1 MAGRTDKRYLLE
13 LCLQPDQ
20 PAQRARVPH
29 LPRPAPVPP
38 VIGER
43 AETRALQA
51 LDTDACVKLAQ
62 DLVRVPSVTGNER
75 AVQDLVALSLEEA
88 GLGVDRFEAD
98 VSRLKAHP
106 RFPGMEVERTE
117 AVLVAGLLG
126 QTGERSLILN
136 GHVDVLPVR
145 GRQAWHAS
153 PWSAHIQGG
162 RLYGRGACDMK
173 AGLAVGISA
182 AAALKKSGLALRGR
196 LIVQSVVG
204 EEDGGIGTFAM
215 ADRGYRADA
224 AFVLEPTRLRLIPA
238 QAGALSFRLRIRG
251 RSAHASVRYEGVS
264 AIEKFELVE
273 ARLRQ
278 LERALNEQAHPL
290 FAQYPIAY
298 ALSIGRVR
306 AGSWSSTVPDE
317 LECEGRVGVPVGM
330 ASADVRRQF
339 AAAIADAAQ
348 RDAWLGEHPPQLE
361 WYGGQFDAVEVD
373 PELPAFRALRAA
385 HADEFGV
392 APELEG
398 APYGSDMRLL
408 VHEAETPAILY
419 GPGDIRQAHSTDEW
433 IAVDDIIQAARVVT
447 AAAARYL
454 AA

>member
-1 MAGRTDKRYLLE
+1 VTV
-13 LCLQPDQ
+13 QP
-20 PAQRARVPH
+20 
-29 LPRPAPVPP
+29 
-38 VIGER
+38 ESK
-43 AETRALQA
+43 ALQA
-51 LDTDACVKLAQ
+51 LDTGACIRLAQ

-88 GLGVDRFEAD
+88 GLEVDRFEAD
-98 VSRLKAHP
+98 LDQLKAHP
-106 RFPGMEVERTE
+106 RFPGMEVDRTE

-126 QTGERSLILN
+126 QKGERSLILN
-136 GHVDVLPVR
+136 GHVDVVPV
-145 GRQAWHAS
+145 GDRQAWRAS
-153 PWSAHIQGG
+153 PWSGHIQAG
-162 RLYGRGACDMK
+162 RLFGRGACDMK

-182 AAALKKSGLALRGR
+182 AAALKKSGLPLRGR
-196 LIVQSVVG
+196 LVVQSVVG
-204 EEDGGIGTFAM
+204 EEDGGIGSFAM
-215 ADRGYRADA
+215 AERGYRADA
-224 AFVLEPTRLRLIPA
+224 AYVLEPTRLRLIPA
-238 QAGALSFRLRIRG
+238 QAGALSFRLRISG

-264 AIEKFELVE
+264 AIEKFELIE

-278 LERALNEQAHPL
+278 LERALNQETHPL
-290 FAQYPIAY
+290 FAQYPVAY

-317 LECEGRVGVPVGM
+317 LECEGRVGVPVGT
-330 ASADVRRQF
+330 ASAEVRSLF
-339 AAAIADAAQ
+339 AAAVADAAQ
-348 RDAWLGEHPPQLE
+348 RDAWLNEHPPRLE

-373 PELPAFRALRAA
+373 ANLPAFVALQAA

-392 APELEG
+392 PPELVG

-419 GPGDIRQAHSTDEW
+419 GPGDIRQAHVSDEW
-433 IAVDDIIQAARVVT
+433 IAVNEIVQAVRVVT

>member
-1 MAGRTDKRYLLE
+1 M
-13 LCLQPDQ
+13 
-20 PAQRARVPH
+20 
-29 LPRPAPVPP
+29 
-38 VIGER
+38 IGEH
-43 AETRALQA
+43 AEGRVIQA
-51 LDTDACVKLAQ
+51 LDTGACIRLAQ
-62 DLVRVPSVTGNER
+62 DLIRVPSVTGDER
-75 AVQDLVALSLEEA
+75 VAQDLVALALEE
-88 GLGVDRFEAD
+88 GDLEVDQFEAD
-98 VSRLKAHP
+98 VSLLKGHP

-126 QTGERSLILN
+126 AKGERSLILN
-136 GHVDVLPVR
+136 GHVDVVPP
-145 GRQAWHAS
+145 GDRQAWHAS
-153 PWSAHIQGG
+153 PWSAHIHAG

-173 AGLAVGISA
+173 AGLAIAISA
-182 AAALKKSGLALRGR
+182 GAALKKSGLPLRGR
-196 LIVQSVVG
+196 LVVQSVVG
-204 EEDGGIGTFAM
+204 EEDGGIGSFAM
-215 ADRGYRADA
+215 AQRGYRADA
-224 AFVLEPTRLRLIPA
+224 AFVLEPTRLRVIPA

-251 RSAHASVRYEGVS
+251 RSAHASVRYEGIS
-264 AIEKFELVE
+264 AIEKFALVE

-278 LERALNEQAHPL
+278 LERSLNQHVHPL
-290 FAQYPIAY
+290 FSHYPIAY

-330 ASADVRRQF
+330 TSSEVRGLF
-339 AAAIADAAQ
+339 AAALADAAQ
-348 RDAWLGEHPPQLE
+348 RDSWLADHPPRVE

-373 PELPAFRALRAA
+373 PEQPAFRALRAA
-385 HADEFGV
+385 HTDEFGV

>member
-1 MAGRTDKRYLLE
+1 VTDE
-13 LCLQPDQ
+13 
-20 PAQRARVPH
+20 AQS
-29 LPRPAPVPP
+29 
-38 VIGER
+38 
-43 AETRALQA
+43 RALQA
-51 LDTDACVKLAQ
+51 LDTDACIRLAQ

-75 AVQDLVALSLEEA
+75 AVQDLVALTLDEA
-88 GLGVDRFEAD
+88 GLEVDRFEAD
-98 VSRLKAHP
+98 LNQLKSHP

-126 QTGERSLILN
+126 QKGERSLILN
-136 GHVDVLPVR
+136 GHVDVVPV
-145 GRQAWHAS
+145 GDRQAWHAS
-153 PWSAHIQGG
+153 PWSAHIQAG
-162 RLYGRGACDMK
+162 RLFGRGACDMK

-182 AAALKKSGLALRGR
+182 AAALKKSGLPLRGR
-196 LIVQSVVG
+196 LIIQSVVG

-215 ADRGYRADA
+215 AERGYRADA
-224 AFVLEPTRLRLIPA
+224 AYVLEPTRLRLIPA
-238 QAGALSFRLRIRG
+238 QAGALSFRLRIGG

-278 LERALNEQAHPL
+278 LERALNQQTHPL

-330 ASADVRRQF
+330 ASAEVRRLF
-339 AAAIADAAQ
+339 AAAVADAAQ
-348 RDAWLGEHPPQLE
+348 RDAWLSEHPPRLE

-373 PELPAFRALRAA
+373 SNLAAFVALQAA
-385 HADEFGV
+385 HTEEFGV
-392 APELEG
+392 PPELVG

-419 GPGDIRQAHSTDEW
+419 GPGDIRQAHATDEW
-433 IAVDDIIQAARVVT
+433 IALNEIVQAVRVVT